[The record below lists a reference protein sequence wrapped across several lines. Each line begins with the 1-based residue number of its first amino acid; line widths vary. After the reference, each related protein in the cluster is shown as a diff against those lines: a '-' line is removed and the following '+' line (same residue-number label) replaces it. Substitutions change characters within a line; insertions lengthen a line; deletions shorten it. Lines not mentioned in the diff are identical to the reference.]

1 METSETVQLLLSEE
15 TEAAERQSKTVGQS
29 LTVMRSPTGKRRF
42 DRQKQK
48 ENKTEKTHTNTP
60 VTHKSSVGDGTGEK
74 THAPW
79 YLCAAFFLP
88 LILMYLIYIGME
100 VFPFGKNS
108 VLVLDLNGQYVYYFE
123 YFREIIHGG
132 ASLLYSWTRALGGE
146 FLGIFAYY
154 LCSPFTLLVALFPK
168 TMMTEA
174 LLILIIAK
182 VGACGACMAFYL
194 KNSRKVSSYTA
205 ILFGTMYALC
215 AYGVVQAMNTMWID
229 AMYLLPIVLYGFE
242 RMMHGGNPIR
252 YCLPLFV
259 LLMTNYYIGF
269 MTCIFL
275 VLYFFYYFFSQK
287 ELTFAGFMRA
297 GMKFALYSIL
307 AAAIAAILLIPAY
320 YGLTFGKTTFQN
332 TNYDFMQRFDFLD
345 FLTKFLP
352 ASYDTVR
359 PEGLP
364 FVYSGL
370 LTVLFAPL
378 FFIAPGIRNRE
389 KVWSGILVVLLVM
402 SMNAS
407 TVDIFWHG
415 MSKPNWLNYRYSFM
429 LCFFLITLAAQ
440 AYERF
445 EAMQQ
450 SKCAEQ
456 KNTPLMQ
463 NRIAYKSLLVVAIV
477 LFALICVIQKEDYEY
492 INDLNC
498 IWVSLAFLGGY
509 LICLHPISAGTSG
522 AAKTAGKAFLMTI
535 CAGELFV
542 AGLSDLVSLDRDVV
556 FSNRQPY
563 ADFMARFRPAVTEIL
578 DNDDDLYRMEKTV
591 HRKVNDNMALGIRG
605 ISHSTSDLNAA
616 VIRCLGEF
624 GYASRSHWSKYLGG
638 TPVSDALIGI
648 RYIIAEESVS
658 ALYEEQAALEENE
671 LFVYKNPFALGIV
684 NAVSEDLYE
693 YDPEDETTPF
703 KRLNDIVTR
712 MLGADKTVALFKPI
726 SIDNTDYTNCDYG
739 FTTGHKKYTPINEN
753 RTASLHYTVTV
764 PTDDQVYI
772 YFPSTWAR
780 EVDLK
785 LNGEDFGTY
794 FGNETRRIV
803 SLGTFSAGEE
813 ITLDMELTE
822 EDLYIGT
829 GVDYFYYLD
838 EDLYREIMPQL
849 QAYAME
855 VTSWDDTHIR
865 GTVTTDA
872 DHSLIYTS
880 IPYDEGWKVTI
891 DGEEMEISEVCGALL
906 AVDASM
912 LPIGEHTIAFRYM
925 PDCYVLGFF
934 ITIGGI
940 VLLVLCL
947 VIRYLWKRLIMR
959 SAVMATESAAPLVPD
974 LDVLALAD
982 KDGDTECIPLS
993 LLLDEMEKPEYKE
1006 STAAEKED
1014 RNETPKPKTG
1024 LAEEIVQTKGTSSGD
1039 DITAADAEA
1048 VLRDLFPK
1056 EDTDTVAEGETR
1068 EAEIAEHAVSAIEET
1083 TINTENTQTKSDCTQ
1098 KTNR

>member
-1 METSETVQLLLSEE
+1 METSETANLLLSEE
-15 TEAAERQSKTVGQS
+15 TEAGTIRQPLAAGQSEIVVQSKTAV
-29 LTVMRSPTGKRRF
+29 RSSTEKRRF
-42 DRQKQK
+42 GRQKQKQK
-48 ENKTEKTHTNTP
+48 ENKKEKTHTNAS
-60 VTHKSSVGDGTGEK
+60 VTYPNKEGDKTGTEEK

-88 LILMYLIYIGME
+88 LVLMYLIYIGME

-194 KNSRKVSSYTA
+194 KNSRRVSSYTA

-229 AMYLLPIVLYGFE
+229 AMYLLPIVLYGLE
-242 RMMHGGNPIR
+242 RMLHGGNPLR

-287 ELTFAGFMRA
+287 ELTFGGFMRA

-429 LCFFLITLAAQ
+429 LCFFLIMLAAQ

-456 KNTPLMQ
+456 KNIPITQ
-463 NRIAYKSLLVVAIV
+463 NRIAYKSLLVIAIV

-492 INDLNC
+492 IDDLNC

-509 LICLHPISAGTSG
+509 LICLHPISTG

-578 DNDDDLYRMEKTV
+578 ENDADLYRMEKTV

-616 VIRCLGEF
+616 VIRHLGEL

-658 ALYEEQAALEENE
+658 ALYEEGAVLEEQE

-684 NAVSEDLYE
+684 NTVSADLYE

-726 SIDNTDYTNCDYG
+726 PIDNTDYTNCDYG

-753 RTASLHYTVTV
+753 RAASLHYTVTV

-803 SLGTFSAGEE
+803 SLGTFGAGEE

-849 QAYAME
+849 QAYAMKI
-855 VTSWDDTHIR
+855 TSWDDTHIQ

-891 DGEEMEISEVCGALL
+891 DGEEMEISETCGALL
-906 AVDASM
+906 AIDASV
-912 LPIGEHTIAFRYM
+912 LLAGEHTIAFRYM

-947 VIRYLWKRLIMR
+947 VIRYLWKRLILR
-959 SAVMATESAAPLVPD
+959 SAMIATESAAPLVPD
-974 LDVLALAD
+974 LDVLSLAD
-982 KDGDTECIPLS
+982 KDEDTECIPLS
-993 LLLDEMEKPEYKE
+993 VLLDGMEKPEQKQSVNKE
-1006 STAAEKED
+1006 NTAA
-1014 RNETPKPKTG
+1014 N
-1024 LAEEIVQTKGTSSGD
+1024 
-1039 DITAADAEA
+1039 AADTTAKAEGA
-1048 VLRDLFPK
+1048 AAKAEDAESVLHDLFPK
-1056 EDTDTVAEGETR
+1056 EIIDTAAAETEITG
-1068 EAEIAEHAVSAIEET
+1068 EAEKAEHAASDIEVT
-1083 TINTENTQTKSDCTQ
+1083 VDFENTQANAEHTQ
-1098 KTNR
+1098 DANG